1 MLLHKMVYF
10 WAKALL
16 GLALGP
22 SIHALHSS
30 RAWELLACDWL
41 LGPGCADVDCRG
53 GVAVGRSQ
61 RCSRVTHTV

>member
-1 MLLHKMVYF
+1 MLVHKMVYF

-30 RAWELLACDWL
+30 RAGSWWPVIGCWGLAVLMWTA
-41 LGPGCADVDCRG
+41 GEA
-53 GVAVGRSQ
+53 
-61 RCSRVTHTV
+61 